1 METRFNKYISANALF
16 DKSTKVLAAVSGGVD
31 SVVLVELLKRAGMD
45 FGIAHCNFQLRDDES
60 EADEAF
66 VKRLAKDCGVAFHVK
81 RFETSEYA
89 RKGKLSVQMAARALR
104 YDWFEK
110 VRLKDDYGVIATAH
124 HLDDSVET
132 FFLNL
137 VRGTGIRGLSGIE
150 PKNGNVVRPLL
161 FAKKDD
167 IITYASQANLTFRED
182 ASNVEDKYNRNF
194 IRHNVI
200 PQLEKLNPAFVE
212 SMQETM
218 GRLAVCKEIYQQA
231 ILELKADIVEE
242 GATVKLNIAKLNA
255 LSSLNHILFE
265 LISKYGFTSSDVSD
279 IAAALDGAP
288 GKRFF
293 SGSHR
298 LIKDRD
304 YLLIDPIDRNIS
316 EVVTIEEG
324 TTNIS
329 KPIALTFEL
338 RARDGLVIPRSD
350 RKACLDHAKLKYPL
364 TLRNWTEGDSMQP
377 LGMVGRKKL
386 SDIFIDQKI
395 PLNEKENIFVLESE
409 GEIAWVVGHKIDDR
423 FKTTDATEQVYL
435 IELSNGE

>member
-1 METRFNKYISANALF
+1 
-16 DKSTKVLAAVSGGVD
+16 
-31 SVVLVELLKRAGMD
+31 
-45 FGIAHCNFQLRDDES
+45 
-60 EADEAF
+60 
-66 VKRLAKDCGVAFHVK
+66 
-81 RFETSEYA
+81 
-89 RKGKLSVQMAARALR
+89 
-104 YDWFEK
+104 
-110 VRLKDDYGVIATAH
+110 
-124 HLDDSVET
+124 
-132 FFLNL
+132 
-137 VRGTGIRGLSGIE
+137 
-150 PKNGNVVRPLL
+150 
-161 FAKKDD
+161 
-167 IITYASQANLTFRED
+167 
-182 ASNVEDKYNRNF
+182 
-194 IRHNVI
+194 
-200 PQLEKLNPAFVE
+200 VE

-255 LSSLNHILFE
+255 LSSLNYILFE

-409 GEIAWVVGHKIDDR
+409 GEIVWVVGHKIDDR